1 MQSKYLN
8 MFFNA
13 LMFIGQYKFLENMR
27 LNVCVCVL
35 SGWLAANFTWGAELK
50 GEGKSNRGQ
59 CKMLRE
65 SFII

>member
-27 LNVCVCVL
+27 LNVCVCFE
-35 SGWLAANFTWGAELK
+35 WLASGQLHL
-50 GEGKSNRGQ
+50 GGKVERG
-59 CKMLRE
+59 RE
-65 SFII
+65 IEQRTM

>member
-27 LNVCVCVL
+27 LNVCVCFE
-35 SGWLAANFTWGAELK
+35 WLAIGQLHLGRKVE
-50 GEGKSNRGQ
+50 RG
-59 CKMLRE
+59 RE
-65 SFII
+65 IEQRTM